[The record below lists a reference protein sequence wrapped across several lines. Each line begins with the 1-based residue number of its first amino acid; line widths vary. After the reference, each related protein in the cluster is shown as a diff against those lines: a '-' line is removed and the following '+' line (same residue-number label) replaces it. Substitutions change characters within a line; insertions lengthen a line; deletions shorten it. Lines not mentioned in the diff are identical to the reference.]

1 MQIIR
6 RRKKKKKLNETERDI
21 DSGYLNG
28 PESSSELT
36 SETELLTAVTNED
49 KNLKKDI
56 STDNSQLT
64 ISFEFGDVKEIL
76 EELAIAKT
84 FHDQIFE
91 DRENIQ
97 KVTEIELRN
106 NQQSQLKPEL
116 EIKIPI
122 EEDVNSEFDSK
133 SLCVLISQEKKT
145 PFESENNYKMSVTAT
160 LSEESKIE
168 ALCPSDKSLINE
180 KSTKCKNNAKN
191 KLKANAKE
199 VKSSHLRSKMSN
211 SGHAITE
218 GTLIKFTFVI

>member
-1 MQIIR
+1 MGCHPVSNSNSNINLSNNNTIPHVQTMIEEEMKISSSSSDSSIIHHSNKIIR

-76 EELAIAKT
+76 E
-84 FHDQIFE
+84 

-106 NQQSQLKPEL
+106 NQQSLLKPEL
-116 EIKIPI
+116 EIKVPI

-133 SLCVLISQEKKT
+133 SLCVLISQEK
-145 PFESENNYKMSVTAT
+145 
-160 LSEESKIE
+160 
-168 ALCPSDKSLINE
+168 
-180 KSTKCKNNAKN
+180 
-191 KLKANAKE
+191 
-199 VKSSHLRSKMSN
+199 
-211 SGHAITE
+211 
-218 GTLIKFTFVI
+218 